1 MDLKSGLTLEQLAAE
16 LTRQNDAKADY
27 MVSTRS
33 IKMES
38 CGASLFLRMVDAEGN
53 DRVEPLEVGEIAH
66 RQIGAYLGIHSKYY
80 NKMLE
85 QAPGLL
91 SHNANHWFNREPEE
105 RMVRTLDGVA
115 RAFLSNRYRRIDNYE
130 IASAVL
136 PIIGE
141 MPDARFESCQITEN
155 RMYIKVINPRLVTE
169 VVPGDIV
176 QAGLVITNS
185 ETGQG
190 AFSVQPL
197 IYRLVCSNGMTVND
211 AAIRRNHVGRV
222 TSAEENFLI
231 YRDETIAADDRAF
244 LMKVQDTVRSAVDEV
259 RFHQVVGLMREAK
272 DARMNTA
279 DVPGVVKLAAKN
291 FSITESESGGVL
303 QHLVEGN
310 DLTLY
315 GLSNAVTRYSQD
327 VPSYDRASE
336 LEAIGYNV
344 LSMGQRQWNR
354 LNQAA

>member
-1 MDLKSGLTLEQLAAE
+1 MKSGLTLEQLAAE

-27 MVSTRS
+27 MVSTRN

-38 CGASLFLRMVDAEGN
+38 CGASLFLRMVDAEEN

-91 SHNANHWFNREPEE
+91 SYNANHWFNREPEE

-272 DARMNTA
+272 YARMNTA

-291 FSITESESGGVL
+291 FSITDS
-303 QHLVEGN
+303 
-310 DLTLY
+310 
-315 GLSNAVTRYSQD
+315 
-327 VPSYDRASE
+327 
-336 LEAIGYNV
+336 
-344 LSMGQRQWNR
+344 
-354 LNQAA
+354 

>member
-1 MDLKSGLTLEQLAAE
+1 MKSGLTLEQLAAE
-16 LTRQNDAKADY
+16 LTRQNNAKADY
-27 MVSTRS
+27 MLSTRS
-33 IKMES
+33 IKMETF
-38 CGASLFLRMVDAEGN
+38 GASMFLRMVDGEEN
-53 DRVEPLEVGEIAH
+53 DRVEPFEVGEIAH
-66 RQIGAYLGIHSKYY
+66 RQIGAHLGIHAKYY

-85 QAPGLL
+85 QAPDLL
-91 SHNANHWFNREPEE
+91 SYNANHWFSKEPEE

-155 RMYIKVINPRLVTE
+155 RMYIKVVNPRLVTE
-169 VVPGDIV
+169 VAPGDIV

-197 IYRLVCSNGMTVND
+197 IYRLVCCNGMTVND
-211 AAIRRNHVGRV
+211 AAIRRNHVGRI
-222 TSAEENFLI
+222 TAAEDNFLI

-259 RFHQVVGLMREAK
+259 RFHQVVNMMREAK

-279 DVPGVVKLAAKN
+279 DVPGVVKLAAKS

-303 QHLVEGN
+303 QHLVEGS

-327 VPSYDRASE
+327 VESYDRASE

-344 LSMGQRQWNR
+344 LSMGQPQWNR
-354 LNQAA
+354 INQAA

>member
-1 MDLKSGLTLEQLAAE
+1 LKSGLTLEQLAAE

-38 CGASLFLRMVDAEGN
+38 CGTNLFLRMVDGEEV
-53 DRVEPLEVGEIAH
+53 DRVEPFEVGEIAH
-66 RQIGAYLGIHSKYY
+66 RQIGTYLGIHSKYY

-85 QAPGLL
+85 QAPDLL
-91 SHNANHWFNREPEE
+91 SHNANHWFNSAPEE

-155 RMYIKVINPRLVTE
+155 RLYIKVVNPSLVTE

-222 TSAEENFLI
+222 TSAEDNFLI

-259 RFHQVVGLMREAK
+259 RFHQVVNMMREAK
-272 DARMNTA
+272 DARMNTT
-279 DVPGVVKLAAKN
+279 DVPGVVKLAAKS
-291 FSITESESGGVL
+291 FSITENESGGVL

-327 VPSYDRASE
+327 VASYDRASE
-336 LEAIGYNV
+336 LEGIGYNV
-344 LSMGQRQWNR
+344 LSMGQSQWNR

>member
-1 MDLKSGLTLEQLAAE
+1 MKPGLTREQLAAE
-16 LTRQNDAKADY
+16 LIRQNSAKADY
-27 MVSTRS
+27 MVSTS
-33 IKMES
+33 NIKMEP
-38 CGASLFLRMVDAEGN
+38 CGANLFLRMVDVEEN
-53 DRVEPLEVGEIAH
+53 DRVEPFEVGEIAH

-80 NKMLE
+80 TKMLE
-85 QAPGLL
+85 QAPDLL
-91 SHNANHWFNREPEE
+91 SYNANHWFNKEPEQ

-130 IASAVL
+130 IASAIL
-136 PIIGE
+136 PVIGE

-155 RMYIKVINPRLVTE
+155 RMYIKIVNPRLVTE
-169 VVPGDIV
+169 VAPGDIV

-211 AAIRRNHVGRV
+211 AAIRRNHVGRI
-222 TSAEENFLI
+222 TSAEENFLL
-231 YRDETIAADDRAF
+231 YRDETIAADDHAF

-259 RFHQVVGLMREAK
+259 RFHQVIDMMRDAK

-279 DVPGVVKLAAKN
+279 DVPGVVKLTAKS
-291 FSITESESGGVL
+291 FSITEGESGGVL

-344 LSMGQRQWNR
+344 LSMGRSQWNR

>member
-1 MDLKSGLTLEQLAAE
+1 MKSGLTLEQLAAE
-16 LTRQNDAKADY
+16 LARQNDAKADY

-38 CGASLFLRMVDAEGN
+38 CGASLFLRMVDAEEN

-66 RQIGAYLGIHSKYY
+66 RQIGAYLSIHAKYY
-80 NKMLE
+80 NKMLQ
-85 QAPGLL
+85 QAPELL
-91 SHNANHWFNREPEE
+91 SYNANHWFGKEPEE

-115 RAFLSNRYRRIDNYE
+115 RAFLSNRYRRIDNYD

-136 PIIGE
+136 PVIGE
-141 MPDARFESCQITEN
+141 MPDAQFVSCQITDN
-155 RMYIKVINPRLVTE
+155 RMYIKIITPHLAAE
-169 VVPGDIV
+169 VAPGCII

-197 IYRLVCSNGMTVND
+197 IYQPEYGIGMTVND
-211 AAIRRNHVGRV
+211 GSTRKNHRGKVN
-222 TSAEENFLI
+222 SAEENFLI
-231 YRDETIAADDRAF
+231 HKDDILTGEDRAF
-244 LMKVQDTVRSAVDEV
+244 LDNVQTTVRSAVDEA

-272 DARMNTA
+272 EARMNTA
-279 DVPGVVKLAAKN
+279 DLPSVVTLTAKD
-291 FSITESESGGVL
+291 FHITEGESGGVL
-303 QHLVEGN
+303 HHLVEGN
-310 DLTLY
+310 DLTLC

-327 VPSYDRASE
+327 VESYDRASE

-344 LSMGQRQWNR
+344 LSMGQRKWNR